1 MPSWQVNG
9 YLNFQ
14 DLVAIR
20 IAAGSSLYPVVQVNQ
35 FIHGTGMFAVKV
47 NQRRDLVQ
55 GLTRAL
61 ITLGTGRQ
69 QFLDQILLSKVFWP
83 TVKDDAVIYSFDL
96 MSLSQQ

>member
-1 MPSWQVNG
+1 
-9 YLNFQ
+9 
-14 DLVAIR
+14 
-20 IAAGSSLYPVVQVNQ
+20 
-35 FIHGTGMFAVKV
+35 MFAVKV

-96 MSLSQQ
+96 MSLSQQKHLNY